1 MRSSKRRLTGAA
13 RCFPHLRRPQ
23 RRRQWRHCGR
33 AQRLQLLWFSACGS
47 RPASPQRTG
56 LLLWA
61 AGFAVVA
68 GLPFLPLFVHS
79 SGASAAARYSRS
91 GSKAVDAPVEIG
103 YRWAFIIAAVWLAA
117 STFRAGELAFHTLR
131 LRRLWKGATPVGA
144 GVEIGAALTRGF
156 AKCWPRFRARRIE
169 ICTTRDLDCPSVIG
183 FFAPRILIPE
193 WLFSRL
199 TPGELEQVVLH
210 ETEHLRRRDD
220 WTNLLQKLSLVLF
233 PLNPALAWMERRLC
247 REREMACDEGVVR
260 RTQAPRAYAACLTT
274 LAERGLQQRELLR
287 RAHALSLGAFTRR
300 PELVHRVHSILRR
313 KRALNPL
320 AAGALVG
327 VVGFGLVVGAVELSR
342 SPQLVAFVAA
352 PEADAQVAVLEPQSG
367 PEGIRATPTLCFV
380 LPQSRSCQVE
390 ATIATAIET
399 KAVPSASRNDTMASA
414 AVRSAPRRPGPA
426 RVMETATTDACG
438 RSA

>member
-1 MRSSKRRLTGAA
+1 MRSLDRLLSGAA
-13 RCFPHLRRPQ
+13 RCFRHLRKP
-23 RRRQWRHCGR
+23 RRWRQCRLCGK

-47 RPASPQRTG
+47 RPASPRRSG
-56 LLLWA
+56 LRCGPQDLRWWL
-61 AGFAVVA
+61 GCHFCRCSCI
-68 GLPFLPLFVHS
+68 GR
-79 SGASAAARYSRS
+79 SGRCRSDSRS
-91 GSKAVDAPVEIG
+91 GRKAVDAPVDPLDI
-103 YRWAFIIAAVWLAA
+103 RWAFILAAVWLAA
-117 STFRAGELAFHTLR
+117 SAFRAGELAFHALR
-131 LRRLWKGATPVGA
+131 LRRLWKVATPVGA
-144 GVEIGAALTRGF
+144 GVEIDSRVREMLT
-156 AKCWPRFRARRIE
+156 AVSNSRRIE

-247 REREMACDEGVVR
+247 REREMACDEGVIR

-313 KRALNPL
+313 KQALNPL
-320 AAGALVG
+320 VAGALVG
-327 VVGFGLVVGAVELSR
+327 VVGFGLVIGARWNFHAARSWSR
-342 SPQLVAFVAA
+342 SWRRRRRTRRLQHSIRR
-352 PEADAQVAVLEPQSG
+352 ADMWGARP
-367 PEGIRATPTLCFV
+367 PTQCFV
-380 LPQSRSCQVE
+380 P
-390 ATIATAIET
+390 
-399 KAVPSASRNDTMASA
+399 ASVSIRE
-414 AVRSAPRRPGPA
+414 RPRQ
-426 RVMETATTDACG
+426 
-438 RSA
+438 